1 MNSNKNQSISQDYWS
16 STVLSSSSDSPSDYH
31 QGDCINTRAVGV
43 SFENRQ
49 DIIAELE
56 AGEEIVLRREPQNAF
71 DSNAIRLERENGEQ
85 FGFINKYLAEELAP
99 IFDANGTPIKGVVS
113 KLIGGFGP
121 GYHRGV
127 CISFTIPEP
136 KMKGDDYDKA
146 ELDF

>member
-1 MNSNKNQSISQDYWS
+1 MNSNENQSTAQGYWP
-16 STVLSSSSDSPSDYH
+16 STVLSSSSDSPSVNV
-31 QGDCINTRAVGV
+31 QGNCINTRAVGV

-49 DIIAELE
+49 DIITELVV
-56 AGEEIVLRREPQNAF
+56 GEKIILRREPQNAF
-71 DSNAIRLERENGEQ
+71 DPNAIRLEQKNGTQ

-99 IFDANGTPIKGVVS
+99 TFDAYGTPIKGVVS

-136 KMKGDDYDKA
+136 KTKGDDYDKA